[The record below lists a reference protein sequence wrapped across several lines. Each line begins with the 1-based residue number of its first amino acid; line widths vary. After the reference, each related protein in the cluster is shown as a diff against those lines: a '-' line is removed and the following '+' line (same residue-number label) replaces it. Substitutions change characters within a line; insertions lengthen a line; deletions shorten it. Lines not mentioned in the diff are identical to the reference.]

1 MDFKISQ
8 LRLIA
13 RIMRTG
19 SLSEAA
25 KSLDIT
31 VPSASRAL
39 KKMQAELNDPLF
51 IRTWKGMVPTE
62 RTEHLF
68 PAVQRFLDELDA
80 LDEQKPFDPAKLR
93 MLLTIGTADNGIVAI
108 LLPVI
113 RHLMK
118 EAPGIQ
124 FRLKQLGTS
133 QFERLANGELDFLL
147 YPTSYVPVLPAHFF
161 SFTLFEMS
169 FSILLDRDHPLVA
182 HHREGRAISD
192 ADLARYPRIVV
203 KLSDSGASPVF
214 SLNVDP
220 EAAGPVAIELPY
232 FLGAPYFLEGT
243 LNTLILPR
251 KTAELF
257 ARHMP
262 GLTAIP
268 LSPRRLQ
275 TLTRLIWHERTH
287 RSVQMQW
294 IRSVFR
300 TYAGDVSEAA
310 PVRSGEKPEP
320 ALP

>member
-8 LRLIA
+8 LRLVA

-25 KSLDIT
+25 KSLDMP
-31 VPSASRAL
+31 VSSASRAL
-39 KKMQAELNDPLF
+39 KQLQNELNDPLF

-62 RTEHLF
+62 RTEHFF
-68 PAVQRFLDELDA
+68 PAVQHFLDELDQ
-80 LDEQKPFDPAKLR
+80 LNEQKPFDPAKLR

-124 FRLKQLGTS
+124 FRLKQLGTT
-133 QFERLANGELDFLL
+133 QFERLATGELDLLL
-147 YPTSYVPVLPAHFF
+147 YPTSYMPVLPAHFF
-161 SFTLFEMS
+161 SFTLFEIS
-169 FSILLDRDHPLVA
+169 YSILLDRNHPLVA
-182 HHREGRAISD
+182 LHQEGRPVSD
-192 ADLARYPRIVV
+192 AELARYPRVVV
-203 KLSDSGASPVF
+203 KLSDSGANPVF
-214 SLNVDP
+214 NLNVDP

-243 LNTLILPR
+243 LNTLMLPQ

-257 ARHMP
+257 ARHMT
-262 GLTAIP
+262 GLAVIP
-268 LSPRRLQ
+268 LGPRKSQ

-287 RSVQMQW
+287 RSVPMQW

-300 TYAGDVSEAA
+300 AYAGDAFD
-310 PVRSGEKPEP
+310 RG
-320 ALP
+320 